1 MGVGPEGEPRIS
13 VPEVLADGLDRLALM
28 QSRAGVEVTQRV
40 AAVLAFIWNAGA
52 FKRWAQM

>member
-1 MGVGPEGEPRIS
+1 